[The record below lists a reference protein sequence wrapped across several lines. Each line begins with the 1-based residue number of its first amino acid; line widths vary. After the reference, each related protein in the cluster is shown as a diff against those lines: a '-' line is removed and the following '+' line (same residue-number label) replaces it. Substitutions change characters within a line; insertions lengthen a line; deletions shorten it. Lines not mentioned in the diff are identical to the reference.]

1 MPDFESL
8 IPIKSGK
15 TSHFG
20 VSVKLRDDH
29 YGLVFSGYLYI
40 LKTGR
45 YTLSTISNDGSN
57 LYLNGNLLINNDGE
71 HGMKEVAAAVTLHEG
86 FHPIKV
92 TYFQTGAGNDLKV
105 TIQGAGLEKQE
116 VPAVILFQ

>member
-1 MPDFESL
+1 
-8 IPIKSGK
+8 
-15 TSHFG
+15 
-20 VSVKLRDDH
+20 
-29 YGLVFSGYLYI
+29 
-40 LKTGR
+40 
-45 YTLSTISNDGSN
+45 
-57 LYLNGNLLINNDGE
+57 
-71 HGMKEVAAAVTLHEG
+71 MKEVAAAVTLHEG